1 MKHLRR
7 ILTTVAV
14 AAAFAPAPTLQAQER
29 PGRVVGR
36 VVDHESGKPLSGANV
51 GIRDTDIVTITDNAG
66 RFVLSNVPAGLQAI
80 EAELIGYE
88 ARVAQIRVVSRETVE
103 TEVVMATEPIA
114 LPPLEV
120 TVRSARLES
129 VGFFTRRDDFGV
141 QGRFI
146 TVNDIERRRPQVLT
160 DMFYNQPGLKVE
172 YVSAGRRRVFVSR
185 GNTCTPMFWVD
196 GVLNDNTDFDVVR
209 PEVIEGV
216 EIYIGANVPLQ
227 FHRAVGD
234 CGVIAVWTKRGR
246 R

>member
-1 MKHLRR
+1 MKTFARFLA
-7 ILTTVAV
+7 L
-14 AAAFAPAPTLQAQER
+14 AALAASFAQASTAQAQER

-36 VVDHESGKPLSGANV
+36 VVDHENGKPLSGATV
-51 GIRDTDIVTITDNAG
+51 GIRDTDIVTITDNSG
-66 RFVLSNVPAGLQAI
+66 SFVLSNVPAGLQAL

-88 ARVAQIRVVSRETVE
+88 TRVAQIRVVSRETVE
-103 TEVVMATEPIA
+103 TEVALASEPIS

-120 TVRSARLES
+120 TVRSGRLES
-129 VGFFTRRDDFGV
+129 VGFYTRRDDFGT

-146 TVNDIERRRPQVLT
+146 TIDDIERRRPQVLT

-172 YVSAGRRRVFVSR
+172 YLGAGRRRVFVSR

-196 GVLNDNTDFDVVR
+196 GILNDNTDFDIVR

-227 FHRAVGD
+227 FHRAVSD